1 MGIVVTKKS
10 LRALQPYQ
18 SINCVDESEHH
29 TIKMEMGQTN
39 GVSSVSSEKFAK
51 KRWNQMLSQS
61 KDNRFAPKRNG
72 QQVRPAEATSR
83 R

>member
-10 LRALQPYQ
+10 IRALQPYQ

-39 GVSSVSSEKFAK
+39 GVSSVKFSER
-51 KRWNQMLSQS
+51 RWNQMFSQP
-61 KDNRFAPKRNG
+61 KNNRQSFERNG
-72 QQVRPAEATSR
+72 QQVRPAETTSR

>member
-10 LRALQPYQ
+10 IRALQPYQ
-18 SINCVDESEHH
+18 SINCVDETEHH

-39 GVSSVSSEKFAK
+39 GVSSVSSKKFSEQ
-51 KRWNQMLSQS
+51 RWNQMFSQP
-61 KDNRFAPKRNG
+61 KNNRQSSKRNG
-72 QQVRPAEATSR
+72 QQVRPAEKTSR